1 MISHIKSKFK
11 NHIIGYSDHTLPN
24 KQMDTLTTAYLL
36 GAKVLEKHFTL
47 DKTKKGNDHYHSMD
61 YSDLLKFTK
70 KLKLIN
76 TIIGNSK
83 IKKPIIEEKKIK
95 KTC

>member
-1 MISHIKSKFK
+1 
-11 NHIIGYSDHTLPN
+11 
-24 KQMDTLTTAYLL
+24 
-36 GAKVLEKHFTL
+36 
-47 DKTKKGNDHYHSMD
+47 MD

-83 IKKPIIEEKKIK
+83 IKKPIIEEKNQEDMLDVALLLKNILKGEKITSKNIFQTSRNWNYTNELVKNYRK
-95 KTC
+95 KSNQKFIRRQNY

>member
-1 MISHIKSKFK
+1 
-11 NHIIGYSDHTLPN
+11 
-24 KQMDTLTTAYLL
+24 
-36 GAKVLEKHFTL
+36 
-47 DKTKKGNDHYHSMD
+47 MD

-83 IKKPIIEEKKIK
+83 IKKPIIEEKNQEDMLDVALLLKNILK
-95 KTC
+95 KAKKLPRKT